1 MTNDIP
7 YNRLMPAGPPRRFL
21 PPIIAAMVV
30 AGVYAAGS
38 WPNQFVYDDH
48 EVIEKQFPIR
58 HLNDLGRIFIEPH
71 YLNFPYY
78 RPLTRTT
85 FALQRSGWGI
95 SPRAYHLFNAMVAG
109 GVMLAAYALLRRPAF
124 GIRRP
129 AALIAAS
136 WLALHPAISECVYP
150 AASGRETLLPALFIL
165 LATWAYL
172 GRGIGWFC
180 LAMLTFVAALLC
192 KEQAAVLPGIFLLMD
207 LLGLSERPR
216 SLTAWIGHY
225 LPVAG
230 IFIGYF
236 FVRHF
241 VFGQSAMH
249 LTILRHPLEPLK
261 SLLYGLQTGVMP
273 FMSLR
278 YEPPFES
285 WFDWRLSAISC
296 AAALAL
302 IVGVLLSGEGVRRAA
317 IFWIGWFVL
326 LQLPTAH
333 VVEQEAAYS
342 ERYAAMA
349 ILALP
354 AIAAAVLLDGAVRP
368 KLRPAIA
375 GFALFWTGVLG
386 CVSFLRGAYYINDA
400 SFCIQW
406 QNTSPNAA
414 GPYDGFGRL
423 AQERREW
430 STAIGEYQKALSIQG
445 DDATAHNNLANLL
458 AETGD
463 FGGAS
468 RQYEWLLSHNSVG
481 ADPVATMTNYAQLLG
496 EEAVD
501 RHDPA
506 MRDRAHG
513 LLEQAIA
520 IRPDYAQAHYILG
533 IWNVAFGSREAAIRQ
548 FKIALHLRPDWPE
561 VEQELQKLQTSPAAN
576 EVSIPSTRR

>member
-1 MTNDIP
+1 
-7 YNRLMPAGPPRRFL
+7 
-21 PPIIAAMVV
+21 
-30 AGVYAAGS
+30 
-38 WPNQFVYDDH
+38 
-48 EVIEKQFPIR
+48 
-58 HLNDLGRIFIEPH
+58 
-71 YLNFPYY
+71 
-78 RPLTRTT
+78 
-85 FALQRSGWGI
+85 
-95 SPRAYHLFNAMVAG
+95 
-109 GVMLAAYALLRRPAF
+109 
-124 GIRRP
+124 
-129 AALIAAS
+129 
-136 WLALHPAISECVYP
+136 
-150 AASGRETLLPALFIL
+150 
-165 LATWAYL
+165 
-172 GRGIGWFC
+172 
-180 LAMLTFVAALLC
+180 
-192 KEQAAVLPGIFLLMD
+192 VLPGIFLLMD

-342 ERYAAMA
+342 ERYAALA

-354 AIAAAVLLDGAVRP
+354 AVAAAVLLDGAVRP
-368 KLRPAIA
+368 KLRPAIT
-375 GFALFWTGVLG
+375 GFALFWTAVLG
-386 CVSFLRGAYYINDA
+386 CVSFLRGACYVNDA

-414 GPYDGFGRL
+414 GPHDGFGRL

-468 RQYEWLLSHNSVG
+468 REYEWLLSHNSVG

-506 MRDRAHG
+506 MRDRAHV
-513 LLEQAIA
+513 LLEQAITM
-520 IRPDYAQAHYILG
+520 RPDYAQAHYILG
-533 IWNVAFGSREAAIRQ
+533 IWNVAFGSRPAAIRQ
-548 FKIALHLRPDWPE
+548 FKIALNLHPDWPE
-561 VEQELQKLQTSPAAN
+561 VRQKLEQLETPNSA
-576 EVSIPSTRR
+576 PSTPIPKPNKTEQD

>member
-1 MTNDIP
+1 
-7 YNRLMPAGPPRRFL
+7 MPISPPRRFL
-21 PPIIAAMVV
+21 LPVFVAMVV
-30 AGVYAAGS
+30 AGIYAAAS

-58 HLNDLGRIFIEPH
+58 HLNDLGRIFSEPH

-85 FALQRSGWGI
+85 IALQRSGWGI
-95 SPRAYHLFNAMVAG
+95 NPRAYHLFNAMVAG
-109 GVMLAAYALLRRPAF
+109 GVMLAAYGLLRRPGF
-124 GIRRP
+124 GIRPP

-192 KEQAAVLPGIFLLMD
+192 KEQAAVLPGIFLLAD
-207 LLGLSERPR
+207 LLGLSERR
-216 SLTAWIGHY
+216 HSLIAWIGRY
-225 LPVAG
+225 LPMAG
-230 IFIGYF
+230 IFILYF
-236 FVRHF
+236 FVRHL
-241 VFGQSAMH
+241 VFGQSALH

-285 WFDWRLSAISC
+285 WFDWRLSAASC
-296 AAALAL
+296 TAALAL
-302 IVGVLLSGEGVRRAA
+302 IVGVLLSDKGVRRAA

-342 ERYAAMA
+342 ERYAALA

-354 AIAAAVLLDGAVRP
+354 AVAGAVLLDGAVRP

-375 GFALFWTGVLG
+375 GIALFWTGILG
-386 CVSFLRGAYYINDA
+386 CVSFLRGEYYINDA

-414 GPYDGFGRL
+414 GPHDGFGRL
-423 AQERREW
+423 AQERQEW

-463 FGGAS
+463 FAGAS
-468 RQYEWLLSHNSVG
+468 REYEWLLSHNSVG

-506 MRDRAHG
+506 MRDRAHQ
-513 LLEQAIA
+513 LLEQAITM
-520 IRPDYAQAHYILG
+520 RPDYAQAHYILG
-533 IWNVAFGSREAAIRQ
+533 IWNVAFGSRQAAIRQ
-548 FKIALHLRPDWPE
+548 FKIALNLRPDWKE
-561 VEQELQKLQTSPAAN
+561 VEQELQRLQTSPATSG
-576 EVSIPSTRR
+576 VSIPSTRR